1 MMRNQIVSQNN
12 CNFFVKGENLVIFW
26 RKFNIFLNKDEV
38 EVLDEKR
45 SSSKSSMLMTSWP
58 QTIQDLKNNNNQ
70 QPLIYP
76 RPTSDLLRPPFLNP
90 FSALSARFGNPAAN
104 PATAGTVG
112 PLGFPNWVPM
122 GVVPPTWPQNYPIG
136 RGHELMRRLC
146 TMNPSFAQS
155 IIEDYIRP
163 QVSLFLMTSKAK
175 DMSDGKP

>member
-1 MMRNQIVSQNN
+1 
-12 CNFFVKGENLVIFW
+12 
-26 RKFNIFLNKDEV
+26 
-38 EVLDEKR
+38 
-45 SSSKSSMLMTSWP
+45 MLMTSWP

-163 QVSLFLMTSKAK
+163 QVSLF
-175 DMSDGKP
+175 SDLDC